1 MSPPEGNGSAVAR
14 TIAVLRAVRV
24 LGPGSHPLADIATRA
39 GLPRATTHRYL
50 RALMEAGEV
59 ESRGSRGRYALT
71 EGREFAPAAPRTAP
85 ASPPPVGH
93 TSPAIRAELVA
104 LQART
109 GQIAMIYV
117 PLLVGPPVRI
127 CAERVLGSHSGELLA
142 ASRESVQQLW
152 RAPLEADACGLA
164 ILAALGEGPRVGG
177 ALGRIREDGFAVGPS
192 PLENRDAIAVA
203 VWKGPAVAGAV
214 ALLASR
220 SQMRGASTR
229 SRYIHGVLDSA
240 AAMSGHLTRRGTRR
254 AG

>member
-24 LGPGSHPLADIATRA
+24 LGPGTHPLADIATLA

-50 RALMEAGEV
+50 RALVDAGEV
-59 ESRGSRGRYALT
+59 ETRGCRGRYALSA
-71 EGREFAPAAPRTAP
+71 GHEFGPAATARP
-85 ASPPPVGH
+85 APPMGQ

-127 CAERVLGSHSGELLA
+127 CAEHVLGAHGSELAA
-142 ASRESVQQLW
+142 ASRESVQRLW
-152 RAPLEADACGLA
+152 RAPLEADASGLA
-164 ILAALGEGPRVGG
+164 IMAALGDGPRTGG

-220 SQMRGASTR
+220 NQMRGTATR
-229 SRYIHGVLDSA
+229 NRYIHSVLDCA
-240 AAMSGHLTRRGTRR
+240 AAMSGHLTRRGTRP
-254 AG
+254 